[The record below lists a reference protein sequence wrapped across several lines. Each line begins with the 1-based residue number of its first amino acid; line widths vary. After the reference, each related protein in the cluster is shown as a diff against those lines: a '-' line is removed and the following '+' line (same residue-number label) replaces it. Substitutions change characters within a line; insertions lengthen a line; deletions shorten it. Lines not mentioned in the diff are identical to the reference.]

1 MGERGEGREVGGL
14 RGLGGGKGTASV
26 CVSLTHSAL
35 ERGHEFRDLLFGFV
49 VFVLLSCQG
58 TVYGDG
64 LNGQYVC
71 LF

>member
-1 MGERGEGREVGGL
+1 M
-14 RGLGGGKGTASV
+14 GGKGTASV

-64 LNGQYVC
+64 LNG
-71 LF
+71 

>member
-1 MGERGEGREVGGL
+1 M
-14 RGLGGGKGTASV
+14 

-35 ERGHEFRDLLFGFV
+35 ERGHEFRDLLFDFF

-64 LNGQYVC
+64 LNG
-71 LF
+71 